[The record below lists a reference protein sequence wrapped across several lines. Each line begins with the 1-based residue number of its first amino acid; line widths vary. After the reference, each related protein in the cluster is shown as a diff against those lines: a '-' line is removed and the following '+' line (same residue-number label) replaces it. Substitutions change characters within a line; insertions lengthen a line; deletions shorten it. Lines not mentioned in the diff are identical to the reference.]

1 MKSRPVMRLTADL
14 PLRERTENLV
24 WASICNTVYCSIKYF
39 PVLGCWISVFDKLPS
54 SFEIRSK
61 LSEQFIHLGFQ
72 GGVRSV
78 FILRVELHQ
87 FTKRFHPIGV
97 ALHGL

>member
-1 MKSRPVMRLTADL
+1 MRLAADL

-61 LSEQFIHLGFQ
+61 LSEQFIHLGFP
-72 GGVRSV
+72 GDLVTCRYPTFV
-78 FILRVELHQ
+78 FFLKQ
-87 FTKRFHPIGV
+87 HP
-97 ALHGL
+97 A